1 MTQSYCIL
9 GNPNVGKTSLF
20 NALTGSYEYI
30 GNWSGVTVEKKVGKL
45 KDNVGDLVDLVDLP
59 GIYDLSPISKDET
72 VVTDYLMSTSFTGM
86 INIIDACQLKRNLNL
101 TIQLMELN
109 KPMIIGL
116 NMIDVATQRGIKINY
131 QALMRKLKVPV
142 FPIVARKAKGTHS
155 LLGELNYLEPHQRRA
170 FKINYG
176 TEIET
181 AIQQICS
188 IIKQDNMY
196 PTERLRFI
204 AIQYLID
211 NVQIYQELDAM
222 ILEQLEPIKRKLS
235 NATEQSTRQ
244 RIEAVRNDYINQL
257 LEDIVEYPEEDKQFF
272 TSKVDRLLLNRY
284 LGIPIFLGIMWLI
297 FQTTF
302 TWIGT
307 PLSDQLDA
315 FISGPLSEW
324 IKSVMN
330 TLHITSFLQDL
341 ITDGIIAGVGSV
353 LVFVPQIVVLFFFIS
368 LLEDSGYM
376 ARIAVLMDK
385 TMESIGLSG
394 KSFIPMIIGFGCNVP
409 SIMAARSIE
418 NEKERLITILV
429 APFMSCSARLP
440 VYALFVGAFFS
451 AHQSL
456 VVLSLYILGIVVALL
471 VSTLLNK
478 LILKDNQSVFI
489 VELPT
494 YRVPSFKTLWRST
507 WEKAKGFVKKA
518 GTFIFGGSVVI
529 WTLTYIGPHGVNV
542 PINQSF
548 MHMIGQGFANLIA
561 PLGFGSWQAGATL
574 IPGFLAKEVIISSMA
589 ILYSSSESGLTQV
602 IQQQFTPLSAY
613 AFMIFI
619 LLYVP
624 CISTVATIRKE
635 TSSWKWTLL
644 AVVYPI
650 ATAYILTFV
659 FYQVSQLFI

>member
-45 KDNVGDLVDLVDLP
+45 KDNVGDLVDLP

-72 VVTDYLMSTSFTGM
+72 VVTDDLMSTSFTGM

>member
-1 MTQSYCIL
+1 MTESYCIL

-30 GNWSGVTVEKKVGKL
+30 GNWSGVTVEKKIGKL
-45 KDNVGDLVDLVDLP
+45 KENIGDLVDLP

-72 VVTDYLMSTSFTGM
+72 VVTDYLMSIPFTGM

-101 TIQLMELN
+101 TIQLLELN
-109 KPMIIGL
+109 RPMIIGL
-116 NMIDVATQRGIKINY
+116 NMIDVATQRGIKIRHDV
-131 QALMRKLKVPV
+131 LMRKLKVPI
-142 FPIVARKAKGTHS
+142 FPIVARKAKGTNL
-155 LLGELNYLEPHQRRA
+155 LLGELKFLKPQERQL

-176 TEIET
+176 LKIEE
-181 AIQQICS
+181 A
-188 IIKQDNMY
+188 IKQMSTIIEQHESF
-196 PTERLRFI
+196 PSERLRFI
-204 AIQYLID
+204 AIQYLLD
-211 NVQIYQELDAM
+211 NVQIYQELNT
-222 ILEQLEPIKRKLS
+222 ITLEQLEPIKNGLNNGS
-235 NATEQSTRQ
+235 DQTIRQ
-244 RIEAVRNDYINQL
+244 QIEAIRNDYIDRL
-257 LEDIVEYPEEDKQFF
+257 LEGVVEYPEEDKQFF
-272 TSKVDRLLLNRY
+272 TSKVDRLLLNKY

-302 TWIGT
+302 TWVGT

-315 FISGPLSEW
+315 FFSGPLSDW
-324 IKSVMN
+324 VKTGMNALHVM
-330 TLHITSFLQDL
+330 LFLQDL

-418 NEKERLITILV
+418 NEKERLITILI

-451 AHQSL
+451 AYQSL
-456 VVLSLYILGIVVALL
+456 VVLSLYVLGIIVALL
-471 VSTLLNK
+471 VSTILNK
-478 LILKDNQSVFI
+478 LILKDDQSVFI

-542 PINQSF
+542 KIDQSF
-548 MHMIGQGFANLIA
+548 MHMIGQGFAHLIA

-589 ILYSSSESGLTQV
+589 ILYSSSENGLAHV

-635 TSSWKWTLL
+635 TSSWKWTLI

-650 ATAYILTFV
+650 LTAYVLTLV
-659 FYQVSQLFI
+659 FYQASQLFI

>member
-45 KDNVGDLVDLVDLP
+45 KDNVGDLVDLP
-59 GIYDLSPISKDET
+59 GTYDLSPISKDET

-561 PLGFGSWQAGATL
+561 PLGFGSWQAGAIL

-589 ILYSSSESGLTQV
+589 ILYSSSERGLTQV

-644 AVVYPI
+644 AVVYSI
-650 ATAYILTFV
+650 VTAYILTFV